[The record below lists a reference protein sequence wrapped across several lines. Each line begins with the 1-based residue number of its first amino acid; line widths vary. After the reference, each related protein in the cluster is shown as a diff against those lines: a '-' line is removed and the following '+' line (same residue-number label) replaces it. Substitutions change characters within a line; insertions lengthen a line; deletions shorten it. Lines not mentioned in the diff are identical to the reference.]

1 MFDPPTVSLLDI
13 MASHGRWRGD
23 WPAVVTPRET
33 LGWRELER
41 RTSRVANKLISE
53 GARRGDR
60 LALLM
65 SNGLPMVELIF
76 GIMKAGCIVVPLN
89 PSSNEANI
97 AAMLDDA
104 GVRFV
109 FATADHMAK
118 LRPAA
123 GVELVAV
130 STETQPVDAGWKDYG
145 SWLAAVDEM
154 EFDVAIAPTD
164 LCNIIY
170 SSGTTGEPKGIA
182 HTHEAR
188 LFWAQDLALAQRY
201 HSGARALVATG
212 LCSNISW
219 GVMLC
224 TFLVGGTIFLRDGF
238 DAADVIA
245 TISRERI
252 THVGMVPIQYQRMLQ
267 HPSFDAADRSSVQS
281 LMSVGSALP
290 EATKTRLFETFPSGI
305 FDVYGLTEGIITTH
319 AIEEVAGRIRS
330 VGRPLP
336 GSDIRILGDD
346 DRPVPVGE
354 IGEVVGRSRF
364 VMAGYWRKPQA
375 TADAMWVDEKGRY
388 WLRSG
393 DIGRLDEQGYL
404 YIVDRKKDM
413 ILSGAQNVYPADLEA
428 VLFQHPDVLDCAVI
442 GVPSETWGESPLALV
457 VPRPDARAGVDAG
470 ALLRW
475 LNERV
480 GKRQRVMAV
489 EIRRELPRNA
499 AGKLL
504 KRDLRAPYWT
514 AA

>member
-1 MFDPPTVSLLDI
+1 MFDPPTASLLDI

-23 WPAVVTPRET
+23 WPAVVTPEET
-33 LGWRELER
+33 LTWREFER
-41 RTSRVANKLISE
+41 RITRVASKLLSD
-53 GARRGDR
+53 GAQRGDR
-60 LALLM
+60 VALLM
-65 SNGLPMVELIF
+65 SNGLPMLELIF
-76 GIMKAGCIVVPLN
+76 GVMKAGCIVVPLN
-89 PSSNEANI
+89 PSSNEAGI

-104 GVRFV
+104 GARVL
-109 FATADHMAK
+109 FATADHLAK
-118 LRPAA
+118 
-123 GVELVAV
+123 VEAV
-130 STETQPVDAGWKDYG
+130 RHIDRIAVPGEAHALDSGWKSYET
-145 SWLAAVDEM
+145 WLESAVEPI
-154 EFDVAIAPTD
+154 FDVVIDPTD
-164 LCNIIY
+164 ICNIIY

-182 HTHEAR
+182 HTHESR

-201 HSGARALVATG
+201 HSGARALVVTG

-224 TFLVGGTIFLRDGF
+224 TFLVGGTIHLRDGF
-238 DAADVIA
+238 DAADVVA
-245 TISRERI
+245 TIERARI
-252 THVGMVPIQYQRMLQ
+252 THAGMVPVQYQRVLQ

-305 FDVYGLTEGIITTH
+305 IDVYGLTEGIITTH
-319 AIEEVAGRIRS
+319 AIEEVDGRMRS

-346 DRPVPVGE
+346 DRPVAVGE

-364 VMAGYWRKPQA
+364 VMAGYWRKPEA
-375 TADAMWVDEKGRY
+375 TADAMWADEKGRY

-413 ILSGAQNVYPADLEA
+413 ILSGAQNIYPADIEV
-428 VLFQHPDVLDCAVI
+428 VLFEHPDVLDCAVI

-457 VPRPDARAGVDAG
+457 VPRPDARAAVDAD
-470 ALLRW
+470 AILQW

-480 GKRQRVMAV
+480 GKRQRVTAV
-489 EIRRELPRNA
+489 EIRRELPRNG

-504 KRDLRAPYWT
+504 KRDLRAPYW
-514 AA
+514 AGA